1 VGRNAVVDCS
11 ILDKEVVIG
20 AGAVI
25 GHGEDRTFNRMEP
38 KNLSTGITVVGKR
51 VRIPRGLKLGRN
63 VRVDADVVEADFEH
77 VPHVEGIIPSGET
90 VLAPSRR
97 ESVRPRMRSA

>member
-1 VGRNAVVDCS
+1 MDRA
-11 ILDKEVVIG
+11 ILDKEVVVG

-25 GHGEDRTFNRMEP
+25 GYGDDGRTEPAASRGTSRRDHGGGQAGPDP
-38 KNLSTGITVVGKR
+38 A
-51 VRIPRGLKLGRN
+51 GLRQLGRN

-77 VPHVEGIIPSGET
+77 VPHVDGMIPIGET

-97 ESVRPRMRSA
+97 ESTRPRTRTA